1 MMSNLFQKEMFG
13 MLVPIPG
20 SRITKQVQE
29 RLTAFIAAEGF
40 DVGAR
45 LPSLREFTEA
55 LGVSRPSVREGLRAL
70 EALGVVEIRH
80 GSGIYVASGFP
91 PSPALA
97 LPQAGIEG
105 ERAARDL
112 LAVRLALEPEV
123 AALAAISASEEDIS
137 KLSRDVA
144 DFRRDFGSVANPES
158 DIGFHL
164 DLCRAT
170 HNSAFVAIM
179 GWIAQFYAKRAK
191 APRRKDV
198 EDHARILDA
207 VVRRDPEAARA
218 EMKRHLTWIGDVL
231 DSTARASS
239 RHRGGRKTGA

>member
-1 MMSNLFQKEMFG
+1 MVLE
-13 MLVPIPG
+13 PIPG
-20 SRITKQVQE
+20 TRITKQVQE
-29 RLTAFIAAEGF
+29 RLTAFIASEGF

-70 EALGVVEIRH
+70 EALGIVEIRH
-80 GSGIYVASGFP
+80 GSGIYVSNGMP
-91 PSPALA
+91 PNVALA
-97 LPQAGIEG
+97 LPEIGAEG

-123 AALAAISASEEDIS
+123 AALAALTATDDDLAQLA
-137 KLSRDVA
+137 KDVA
-144 DFRRDFGSVANPES
+144 DFRRDFGKVKNPES

-170 HNSAFVAIM
+170 HNQAFVAIM
-179 GWIAQFYAKRAK
+179 GWIAQFYSKRAK

-207 VVRRDPEAARA
+207 VMRRDQEAARA
-218 EMKRHLTWIGDVL
+218 EMKAHLTWIGEVL
-231 DSTARASS
+231 DRSPRSKLK
-239 RHRGGRKTGA
+239 RKGLRKTSS